1 MVEVA
6 RFSVWQVDLN
16 PTRGS
21 EQAGHRPVLVVS
33 PDEMNANLKTVI
45 VAPLTTRLRGWPTRV
60 RVEHDAMIGE
70 VALDQ
75 LRAIDKSRLGRG
87 LGRLRSGH
95 RAPVLHV
102 LAAMFAE

>member
-1 MVEVA
+1 MVGVP
-6 RFSVWQVDLN
+6 RFSVWRVDLN

-21 EQAGHRPVLVVS
+21 EQSGNRPVLVVS
-33 PDEMNANLKTVI
+33 PDEMNANLNIVI

-60 RVEHDAMIGE
+60 RVEHDAKTGE

-87 LGRLRSGH
+87 LGHLHAAH
-95 RAPVLHV
+95 RAPVLNV
-102 LAAMFAE
+102 LAAMFAD